1 MLERGARTEGRLELV
16 LVATMSAPG
25 GVLWIRV
32 NPVPDEAQCGKDF
45 SDELDALGVGKL
57 NPKER

>member
-1 MLERGARTEGRLELV
+1 
-16 LVATMSAPG
+16 MSAPG